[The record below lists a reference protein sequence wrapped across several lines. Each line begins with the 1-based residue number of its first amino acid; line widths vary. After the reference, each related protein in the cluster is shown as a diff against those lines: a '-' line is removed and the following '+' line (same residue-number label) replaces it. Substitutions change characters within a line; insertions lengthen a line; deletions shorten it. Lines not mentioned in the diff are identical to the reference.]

1 MPPAVGFEDI
11 EVVFAV
17 AEFHAREWEAF
28 LAANDLQLS
37 VLISWFVASEEL
49 VVFGE
54 ISNHVL
60 RRVGAKHFRHAG
72 LRRVAV
78 NPAVTSAAEIRA
90 CIRRQFLPFYDWL
103 LPYRL
108 G

>member
-1 MPPAVGFEDI
+1 MPPAVEFE
-11 EVVFAV
+11 EPKEVFAV

-49 VVFGE
+49 IVFGE

-60 RRVGAKHFRHAG
+60 RCVGAKHFRHAG
-72 LRRVAV
+72 LRPVAV
-78 NPAVTSAAEIRA
+78 NTAVTSAAGIRA
-90 CIRRQFLPFYDWL
+90 CIRRQFLRFYDWL
-103 LPYRL
+103 LPYGL